1 MSPFA
6 PRYSS
11 WVHMIRHVHYG
22 VTLLIDRDIEL
33 VSSSAL
39 AADTI
44 SKQDKTP
51 ANR

>member
-33 VSSSAL
+33 VKLECTGSGY
-39 AADTI
+39 D
-44 SKQDKTP
+44 Q
-51 ANR
+51 